1 VKDKQCNIKG
11 KKEPRF
17 PTPRKKEIVEWLVRD
32 ISAKYP
38 ELTLGQIRRV
48 FSYGYRTLYGKHA
61 KAMFCKIMGEE

>member
-1 VKDKQCNIKG
+1 MKDKQCNIKR

-48 FSYGYRTLYGKHA
+48 FSYGYRMLYGKQA
-61 KAMFCKIMGEE
+61 ELLLRKMLSEV